1 MKIILTSDIKSIGK
15 KGQVLEVSDGY
26 ARNYLI
32 PKKLGI
38 IADATN
44 MNELKTRQDSN
55 KYKKDISLAN
65 ATTLAEKMKD
75 FKLEFKI
82 KAGENGKIFGSV
94 TTKDIADELN
104 RKYFVE
110 VDKKKIN
117 LSEAIKTIGL
127 YDIDVKLHEGIIGK
141 IKVNVLS
148 DK

>member
-82 KAGENGKIFGSV
+82 KVGENGKIFGSV
-94 TTKDIADELN
+94 TAKDIADELN